1 MILKITT
8 YNKSSSIRRLYQYM
22 EGILNKLNKEQ
33 NEAVVHTEGPA
44 IILAGAGSG
53 KTRVL
58 VHKVLYLI
66 VEKKINPQNILMVT
80 FSNKAAGEMKE
91 RIKALLHSFPL
102 DTSGEPTVATFH
114 SLCARIL
121 RRSGVKIGIPHNFV
135 IYDTTDQLDTIKDC
149 YEKLELSIKDVRP
162 RAALSAISSAK
173 NQMITEEQYA
183 KFARGYIQER
193 VAKIYPLYQN
203 LLAERNALDFDDLL
217 NKTIDLLK
225 KSPETLEFYQDL
237 FRYVLVDEYQDTNVS
252 QYRLTKYLAGKH
264 NNICIVGDF
273 SQSIYS
279 FRGADYKNL
288 EKFRTDFPDSKVF
301 KLSQNYRST
310 QTILDAA
317 HAIISNNNSH
327 PVLKL
332 WTDNKEG
339 DEISIYQAEN
349 EHKEAEYI
357 VRMINNK
364 KQYDPDLKLSNVA
377 VLYRMN
383 AQSRTIE
390 EIFLHF
396 GIPYKLVGG
405 VRFYDRKEVKDVLS
419 YISYLSNQ
427 QDAAALKRI
436 QKLGKRRF
444 GEFEFYRQEFNEA
457 NYGEK
462 KDTIS
467 IIDEVLK
474 RSGYLERYDTDDSE
488 DRARLENIKE
498 LRSVAIEFPDLI
510 QFLENVALVEQEYM
524 PDGQKLME
532 NDDAVTL
539 MTMHAAKGLEFKM
552 VFIVGLEEGVFPHA
566 QSLFDFG
573 DLEEE
578 RRLCYVGVTRAKEHL
593 YLTYAKQRVI
603 FGQRNTATPSR
614 FIFEL
619 PEKVLEYN
627 NVDTSIINNEYW

>member
-1 MILKITT
+1 
-8 YNKSSSIRRLYQYM
+8 M

-33 NEAVVHTEGPA
+33 LEAVVHTEGPA

-66 VEKKINPQNILMVT
+66 IEKKISPQNILMVT

-91 RIKALLHSFPL
+91 RIKALLDSFPL
-102 DTSGEPTVATFH
+102 DTTGEPTVATFH

-121 RRSGVKIGIPHNFV
+121 RKSGVKIGIPHNFV

-173 NQMITEEQYA
+173 NQMITDEQYV

-193 VAKIYPLYQN
+193 VAKIYPLYQQ

-217 NKTIDLLK
+217 NKTIDLLR
-225 KSPETLEFYQDL
+225 KSPETLEFYQNL
-237 FRYVLVDEYQDTNVS
+237 FKYVLVDEYQDTNVS
-252 QYRLTKYLAGKH
+252 QYKLTKYLAGKH

-288 EKFRTDFPDSKVF
+288 EKFRTDFIDAKVY

-310 QTILDAA
+310 QIILDAA

-332 WTDNKEG
+332 WTDNKQGE
-339 DEISIYQAEN
+339 EISIFEAEN

-357 VRMINNK
+357 VRMINNTK
-364 KQYDPDLKLSNVA
+364 NLNPDAKLADIA

-444 GEFEFYRQEFNEA
+444 EEFEFYRQEFNEA
-457 NYGEK
+457 NYVEK
-462 KDTIS
+462 KETIS
-467 IIDEVLK
+467 VIDDVLK
-474 RSGYLERYDTDDSE
+474 RSGYLDRYDTEDPE

-524 PDGQKLME
+524 PDGQRVLE

-552 VFIVGLEEGVFPHA
+552 VFIVGLEEGLFPHSQA
-566 QSLFDFG
+566 LFDFN
-573 DLEEE
+573 DIEEE

-619 PEKVLEYN
+619 PEAVLEYN

>member
-1 MILKITT
+1 M
-8 YNKSSSIRRLYQYM
+8 QD
-22 EGILNKLNKEQ
+22 ILNKLNKEQ
-33 NEAVVHTEGPA
+33 QEAVRHAEGPA

-66 VEKKINPQNILMVT
+66 TEKGVPAQNILMVT

-91 RIKALLHSFPL
+91 RISSLLTTMVGPSVP
-102 DTSGEPTVATFH
+102 SPTVATFH

-121 RRSGVKIGIPHNFV
+121 RKSGVAIGIPHNFV
-135 IYDTTDQLDTIKDC
+135 IYDSNDQLETIKDC
-149 YEKLELSIKDVRP
+149 FEKLELSIKDIRP
-162 RAALSAISSAK
+162 RAALQAISSAK
-173 NQMITEEQYA
+173 NQMLDEEQYA

-217 NKTIDLLK
+217 NKTISLFK
-225 KSPETLEFYQDL
+225 ESEKTLEYYQEQ
-237 FRYVLVDEYQDTNVS
+237 FQYVMVDEYQDTNVS
-252 QYRLTKYLAGKH
+252 QYRLTKYLAGKY

-288 EKFRTDFPDSKVF
+288 EKFKNDFPQAKVF
-301 KLSQNYRST
+301 QLSQNYRST
-310 QTILDAA
+310 QTILNAA
-317 HAIISNNNSH
+317 HSIISNNNSH

-339 DEISIYQAEN
+339 DEISIFEADN

-357 VRMINNK
+357 IKMINNK
-364 KQYDPDLKLSNVA
+364 KDSNPNFSLSDIA

-390 EIFLHF
+390 EVLLHY

-427 QDAAALKRI
+427 QDEVALQRI

-444 GEFEFYRQEFNEA
+444 ADFEFYRQEFNEA
-457 NYGEK
+457 NYIETK
-462 KDTIS
+462 ETLE
-467 IIDEVLK
+467 IIDDVLK
-474 RSGYLERYDTDDSE
+474 KSGYLDRYDKEDPE

-498 LRSVAIEFPDLI
+498 LRSVALEFPDII

-524 PDGQKLME
+524 PNGQKLLE
-532 NDDAVTL
+532 TDEAVTL

-552 VFIVGLEEGVFPHA
+552 VFIVGLEEGLFPHSHA
-566 QSLFDFG
+566 LFDFG

-619 PEKVLEYN
+619 PGEVLEYN

>member
-1 MILKITT
+1 MDNILK
-8 YNKSSSIRRLYQYM
+8 
-22 EGILNKLNKEQ
+22 KLNREQ
-33 NEAVVHTEGPA
+33 QEAVVNTNGPS

-66 VEKKINPQNILMVT
+66 IEKSVPAQNILMVT

-91 RIKALLHSFPL
+91 RIKNLLNSFPS
-102 DTSGEPTVATFH
+102 TKSEEPTVATFH

-121 RRSGVKIGIPHNFV
+121 RRSGVAIGIPHNFT
-135 IYDTTDQLDTIKDC
+135 IYDTADQLDTIKDC
-149 YEKLELSIKDVRP
+149 FEKLELSIKDMRP
-162 RAALSAISSAK
+162 KAALEAISSAK
-173 NQMITEEQYA
+173 NQMITPEQYQ
-183 KFARGYIQER
+183 KFARGFIQER
-193 VAKIYPLYQN
+193 VAKVYPLYQT

-217 NKTIDLLK
+217 NKTIELFK
-225 KSPETLEFYQDL
+225 TSPKTLEEYQER
-237 FRYVLVDEYQDTNVS
+237 FEYVLVDEYQDTNVS
-252 QYRLTKYLAGKH
+252 QYRLTKYLCGKH

-288 EKFRTDFPDSKVF
+288 EKFRQDFPESKVF

-317 HAIISNNNSH
+317 YAIISNNNSH

-339 DEISIYQAEN
+339 DEISIYEAEN

-357 VRMINNK
+357 VKTINYK
-364 KQYDPDLKLSNVA
+364 KSVDPNFNLNDIA

-390 EIFLHF
+390 EVLLHF

-419 YISYLSNQ
+419 YLSYLSNQ
-427 QDAAALKRI
+427 QDASALKRI
-436 QKLGKRRF
+436 QKLGKRKF
-444 GEFEFYRQEFNEA
+444 EEFEFYRQEFNEA
-457 NYGEK
+457 NYIET
-462 KDTIS
+462 KDTLA

-474 RSGYLERYDTDDSE
+474 HSSYLERYDPEDSE
-488 DRARLENIKE
+488 DRGRLENIKE
-498 LRSVAIEFPDLI
+498 LRSVAIEFPNLI
-510 QFLENVALVEQEYM
+510 SFLENVALVEQEYM
-524 PDGQKLME
+524 PDGQKVLE
-532 NDDAVTL
+532 NDNAVTL

-566 QSLFDFG
+566 QSLFDYG

-619 PEKVLEYN
+619 PSEVLEYN

>member
-1 MILKITT
+1 M
-8 YNKSSSIRRLYQYM
+8 QD
-22 EGILNKLNKEQ
+22 ILNKLNKEQ
-33 NEAVVHTEGPA
+33 KEAVIHTEGPA

-66 VEKKINPQNILMVT
+66 VEKGIDPGNILMVT

-102 DTSGEPTVATFH
+102 DVSGEPTVATFH
-114 SLCARIL
+114 SLCARML

-149 YEKLELSIKDVRP
+149 YEKLELSIKDIRP
-162 RAALSAISSAK
+162 RAALEAISSAK

-225 KSPETLEFYQDL
+225 KSPETLEFYQNL
-237 FRYVLVDEYQDTNVS
+237 FQYVLVDEYQDTNVS

-288 EKFRTDFPDSKVF
+288 EKFRTDFPDAKVY

-339 DEISIYQAEN
+339 DEISIFQAEN

-357 VRMINNK
+357 VRMINSK
-364 KQYDPDLKLSNVA
+364 KQYDPTFRLSDVA

-396 GIPYKLVGG
+396 GIPYKLIGG

-444 GEFEFYRQEFNEA
+444 EEFEFYRQEFNEA
-457 NYGEK
+457 NYAET
-462 KDTIS
+462 KDTIA

-474 RSGYLERYDTDDSE
+474 RSGYLERYDAEDSE

-498 LRSVAIEFPDLI
+498 LRSVAIEFPDLV

-524 PDGQKLME
+524 PDGQMVLE
-532 NDDAVTL
+532 NEDAVTL

-552 VFIVGLEEGVFPHA
+552 VFIVGLEEGVFPHS

-619 PEKVLEYN
+619 PEEVLEYN

>member
-1 MILKITT
+1 MHDLL
-8 YNKSSSIRRLYQYM
+8 NRL
-22 EGILNKLNKEQ
+22 NREQ
-33 NEAVVHTEGPA
+33 QEAVVNTEGPM

-66 VEKKINPQNILMVT
+66 SEKNIAPQNILMVT
-80 FSNKAAGEMKE
+80 FSNKAAGSMKE
-91 RIKALLHSFPL
+91 RITNLLHAADITPVGTL
-102 DTSGEPTVATFH
+102 PTVATFH

-121 RRSGVKIGIPHNFV
+121 RRSGTAIGIPHNFV
-135 IYDTTDQLDTIKDC
+135 IYDTSDQLETIKDC
-149 YEKLELSIKDVRP
+149 YEKLELSIKDMRP
-162 RAALSAISSAK
+162 KAALEAISSAK
-173 NQMITEEQYA
+173 NQMIDEFQYA
-183 KFARGYIQER
+183 KLARGYIQER
-193 VAKIYPLYQN
+193 VAKIYPLYQAF
-203 LLAERNALDFDDLL
+203 LAERNALDFDDLL
-217 NKTIDLLK
+217 NKTNALFK
-225 KSPETLEFYQDL
+225 ESEKALEFYRDQ
-237 FRYVLVDEYQDTNVS
+237 FQYILVDEYQDTNLS
-252 QYRLTKYLAGKH
+252 QYKLTKLLSGRH

-288 EKFRTDFPDSKVF
+288 EKFKTDFPQAKVF

-317 HAIISNNNSH
+317 YSIISNNNSH

-332 WTDNKEG
+332 WTDNKAGE
-339 DEISIYQAEN
+339 EISIYEAEN

-357 VRMINNK
+357 VKAINNK
-364 KQYDPDLKLSNVA
+364 QRIDSDFSLNDVA

-383 AQSRTIE
+383 AQSRTLE
-390 EIFLHF
+390 EVFLHY

-427 QDAAALKRI
+427 ADEVALKRI
-436 QKLGKRRF
+436 QKLGKKRF
-444 GEFEFYRQEFNEA
+444 EEFEFYRREFNEA
-457 NYGEK
+457 NYIETK
-462 KDTIS
+462 TTIE

-474 RSGYLERYDTDDSE
+474 RSGYLDRYDAEDSE

-498 LRSVAIEFPDLI
+498 LRSVALEFPNLI

-524 PDGQKLME
+524 PDGQKIQE
-532 NDDAVTL
+532 TTDAVTF

-566 QSLFDFG
+566 QSLFDYG
-573 DLEEE
+573 DIEEE

-593 YLTYAKQRVI
+593 YLLFAKQRVI
-603 FGQRNTATPSR
+603 FGQRNTSTPSR
-614 FIFEL
+614 FIYEL
-619 PEKVLEYN
+619 PDEVLAYN
-627 NVDTSIINNEYW
+627 NIDTTTTNSEYW

>member
-1 MILKITT
+1 MQD
-8 YNKSSSIRRLYQYM
+8 S
-22 EGILNKLNKEQ
+22 LNKLNNEQ
-33 NEAVVHTEGPA
+33 KEAVKHTDGPS

-58 VHKVLYLI
+58 IHKVLYLI
-66 VEKKINPQNILMVT
+66 SEKGVQPQNILMVT

-91 RIKALLHSFPL
+91 RIKNFLHVGSVEIN
-102 DTSGEPTVATFH
+102 SSPTVATFH

-121 RRSGVKIGIPHNFV
+121 RKSGVAIGIPHNFV
-135 IYDTTDQLDTIKDC
+135 IYDTNDQLETIKDC
-149 YEKLELSIKDVRP
+149 YEKLELSIKDIRP
-162 RAALSAISSAK
+162 RAALEAISSAK
-173 NQMITEEQYA
+173 NQMVSEEQYS

-217 NKTIDLLK
+217 NKTIDLFK
-225 KSPETLEFYQDL
+225 NSPTALEYYQNQ
-237 FRYVLVDEYQDTNVS
+237 FQYVMVDEYQDTNVS
-252 QYRLTKYLAGKH
+252 QYRLTKYLSGKH

-288 EKFRTDFPDSKVF
+288 EKFKTDFPEAKVF

-317 HAIISNNNSH
+317 YAIISNNNSH

-332 WTDNKEG
+332 WTDNKQG
-339 DEISIYQAEN
+339 DEISIYQADN
-349 EHKEAEYI
+349 EHKESEYI

-364 KQYDPDLKLSNVA
+364 KNADPGFSLKDVA

-390 EIFLHF
+390 EVFLHF

-427 QDAAALKRI
+427 QDEVALQRI

-444 GEFEFYRQEFNEA
+444 EEFEFYRQEFNEA
-457 NYGEK
+457 NYIETK
-462 KDTIS
+462 ETIEV
-467 IIDEVLK
+467 IDEVLK
-474 RSGYLERYDTDDSE
+474 RSKYLERYDPEDHE

-498 LRSVAIEFPDLI
+498 LRSVALEFPTLI

-524 PDGQKLME
+524 PDGQKVLE

-566 QSLFDFG
+566 QSLFDFS

-619 PEKVLEYN
+619 PSEILEYN
-627 NVDTSIINNEYW
+627 NVDTTTINNEYW

>member
-1 MILKITT
+1 M
-8 YNKSSSIRRLYQYM
+8 
-22 EGILNKLNKEQ
+22 
-33 NEAVVHTEGPA
+33 
-44 IILAGAGSG
+44 
-53 KTRVL
+53 
-58 VHKVLYLI
+58 
-66 VEKKINPQNILMVT
+66 
-80 FSNKAAGEMKE
+80 
-91 RIKALLHSFPL
+91 
-102 DTSGEPTVATFH
+102 
-114 SLCARIL
+114 
-121 RRSGVKIGIPHNFV
+121 
-135 IYDTTDQLDTIKDC
+135 
-149 YEKLELSIKDVRP
+149 
-162 RAALSAISSAK
+162 
-173 NQMITEEQYA
+173 
-183 KFARGYIQER
+183 QER

-217 NKTIDLLK
+217 NKTIELLK

-237 FRYVLVDEYQDTNVS
+237 FKYVLVDEYQDTNVS
-252 QYRLTKYLAGKH
+252 QYRLTKFLAGKH

-288 EKFRTDFPDSKVF
+288 EKFRTDFPDAKVF
-301 KLSQNYRST
+301 RLSQNYRST
-310 QTILDAA
+310 QIILDAA
-317 HAIISNNNSH
+317 HAIISNNNTH

-339 DEISIYQAEN
+339 DEISIFQAEN

-357 VRMINNK
+357 VKMINNK
-364 KQYDPDLKLSNVA
+364 KKYDPDFSLSDVA

-383 AQSRTIE
+383 AQSRTVE

-419 YISYLSNQ
+419 YLSYLSNQ

-436 QKLGKRRF
+436 QKLGKRKF
-444 GEFEFYRQEFNEA
+444 EEFEFYRQEFNEA
-457 NYGEK
+457 NYIEK
-462 KDTIS
+462 KDTIE
-467 IIDEVLK
+467 ILDEVLK
-474 RSGYLERYDTDDSE
+474 KSGYLERYDTEDSE

-524 PDGQKLME
+524 PDGQMVAE
-532 NDDAVTL
+532 NSDAVTL

-552 VFIVGLEEGVFPHA
+552 VFIIGLEEGLFPHSRA
-566 QSLFDFG
+566 LFDFG

-619 PEKVLEYN
+619 PEEVLEYN

>member
-1 MILKITT
+1 M
-8 YNKSSSIRRLYQYM
+8 QD
-22 EGILNKLNKEQ
+22 ILNKLNKEQ
-33 NEAVVHTEGPA
+33 QEAVKHAKGPA

-66 VEKKINPQNILMVT
+66 TEKGVPAQNILMVT

-91 RIKALLHSFPL
+91 RISSLLTTMVGPSVP
-102 DTSGEPTVATFH
+102 SPTVATFH

-121 RRSGVKIGIPHNFV
+121 RKSGVAIGIPHNFV
-135 IYDTTDQLDTIKDC
+135 IYDSNDQLETIKDC
-149 YEKLELSIKDVRP
+149 FEKLELSIKDIRP
-162 RAALSAISSAK
+162 RAALQAISSAK
-173 NQMITEEQYA
+173 NQMLDEEQYA

-193 VAKIYPLYQN
+193 VTKIYPLYQN

-217 NKTIDLLK
+217 NKTISLFK
-225 KSPETLEFYQDL
+225 ESEKTLEYYQEQ
-237 FRYVLVDEYQDTNVS
+237 FQYVMVDEYQDTNVS
-252 QYRLTKYLAGKH
+252 QYRLTKYLAGKY

-288 EKFRTDFPDSKVF
+288 EKFKNDFPQAKVF
-301 KLSQNYRST
+301 QLSQNYRST
-310 QTILDAA
+310 QTILNAA
-317 HAIISNNNSH
+317 HSIISNNNSH

-339 DEISIYQAEN
+339 DEISIFEADN

-357 VRMINNK
+357 IKMINNK
-364 KQYDPDLKLSNVA
+364 KNADPNFNLSDVA

-390 EIFLHF
+390 EVLLHY

-427 QDAAALKRI
+427 QDEVALQRI

-444 GEFEFYRQEFNEA
+444 ADFEFYRQEFNEA
-457 NYGEK
+457 NYIETK
-462 KDTIS
+462 ETLE
-467 IIDEVLK
+467 IIDDVLK
-474 RSGYLERYDTDDSE
+474 KSGYLDRYDKEDPE

-498 LRSVAIEFPDLI
+498 LRSVALEFPDII

-524 PDGQKLME
+524 PNGQKLLE
-532 NDDAVTL
+532 TDEAVTL

-552 VFIVGLEEGVFPHA
+552 VFIVGLEEGLFPHSHA
-566 QSLFDFG
+566 LFDFG

-603 FGQRNTATPSR
+603 FGQRNAATPSR

-619 PEKVLEYN
+619 PGEVLEYN
-627 NVDTSIINNEYW
+627 NIDTSIINNEYW

>member
-1 MILKITT
+1 MD
-8 YNKSSSIRRLYQYM
+8 
-22 EGILNKLNKEQ
+22 GILNKLNKEQ
-33 NEAVVHTEGPA
+33 KEAVIHTQGPA

-66 VEKKINPQNILMVT
+66 VEKNINPGNILMVT

-102 DTSGEPTVATFH
+102 NTSDEPTVATFH

-135 IYDTTDQLDTIKDC
+135 IYDTNDQLDTIKDC
-149 YEKLELSIKDVRP
+149 YEKLELSIKDIRP
-162 RAALSAISSAK
+162 RAALEAISSAK
-173 NQMITEEQYA
+173 NQMITEEQYV
-183 KFARGYIQER
+183 KFARGYVQER

-217 NKTIDLLK
+217 NKTIELLK

-237 FRYVLVDEYQDTNVS
+237 FKYVLVDEYQDTNVS
-252 QYRLTKYLAGKH
+252 QYRLTKFLAGKH

-288 EKFRTDFPDSKVF
+288 EKFRTDFPDAKVF
-301 KLSQNYRST
+301 RLSQNYRST
-310 QTILDAA
+310 QIILDAA
-317 HAIISNNNSH
+317 HAIISNNNTH

-339 DEISIYQAEN
+339 DEISIFQAEN

-357 VRMINNK
+357 VKMINNK
-364 KQYDPDLKLSNVA
+364 KKYDPDFSLSDVA

-383 AQSRTIE
+383 AQSRTVE

-419 YISYLSNQ
+419 YLSYLSNQ

-436 QKLGKRRF
+436 QKLGKRKF
-444 GEFEFYRQEFNEA
+444 EEFEFYRQEFNEA
-457 NYGEK
+457 NYIEK
-462 KDTIS
+462 KDTIE
-467 IIDEVLK
+467 ILDEVLK
-474 RSGYLERYDTDDSE
+474 KSGYLERYDTEDSE

-524 PDGQKLME
+524 PDGQMVAE
-532 NDDAVTL
+532 NSDAVTL

-552 VFIVGLEEGVFPHA
+552 VFIIGLEEGLFPHSRA
-566 QSLFDFG
+566 LFDFG

-619 PEKVLEYN
+619 PEEVLEYN

>member
-1 MILKITT
+1 
-8 YNKSSSIRRLYQYM
+8 M
-22 EGILNKLNKEQ
+22 EDILNKLNSEQ
-33 NEAVVHTEGPA
+33 KEAVINTEGPA

-66 VEKKINPQNILMVT
+66 VEKNVAAQNILMVT

-91 RIKALLHSFPL
+91 RIRNILHLFPKKI
-102 DTSGEPTVATFH
+102 SEEPTVATFH
-114 SLCARIL
+114 SLCAKIL
-121 RRSGVKIGIPHNFV
+121 RRSGVTIGIPHNFV
-135 IYDTTDQLDTIKDC
+135 IYDTSDQLDTIKDC
-149 YEKLELSIKDVRP
+149 LEKLELSVKDIRP
-162 RAALSAISSAK
+162 KAALEAISAAK
-173 NQMITEEQYA
+173 NQMIEPIQYQ
-183 KFARGYIQER
+183 KYARGYIQER
-193 VAKIYPLYQN
+193 VAKIYPLYQQ
-203 LLAERNALDFDDLL
+203 LLAERNAVDFDDLL
-217 NKTIDLLK
+217 NKTIELFK
-225 KSPETLEFYQDL
+225 QSTSTLEFYQEK
-237 FRYVLVDEYQDTNVS
+237 FKYILVDEYQDTNMS
-252 QYRLTKYLAGKH
+252 QYRLTKYLCGKY

-273 SQSIYS
+273 AQSIYS

-288 EKFRTDFPDSKVF
+288 EKFRTDFPEAKVF

-317 HAIISNNNSH
+317 FTIISNNSSH

-332 WTDNKEG
+332 WTDNKAGE
-339 DEISIYQAEN
+339 EISIYEADN

-357 VRMINNK
+357 VKAINNRK
-364 KQYDPDLKLSNVA
+364 SFDSDFLLSDVA
-377 VLYRMN
+377 ILYRMN

-390 EIFLHF
+390 EVFLHY

-419 YISYLSNQ
+419 FLSYLSNPM
-427 QDAAALKRI
+427 DAAALKRL
-436 QKLGKRRF
+436 QKLGKKRF
-444 GEFEFYRQEFNEA
+444 EDFEFYRQEFNEG
-457 NYGEK
+457 NYIEK
-462 KDTIS
+462 KETLE

-474 RSGYLERYDTDDSE
+474 RSSYLDRYDPEDIE

-498 LRSVAIEFPDLI
+498 LRSVALEFPNLI
-510 QFLENVALVEQEYM
+510 PFLENVALVEQEYM
-524 PDGQKLME
+524 PDGQKIAE
-532 NDDAVTL
+532 TEDAVTL

-552 VFIVGLEEGVFPHA
+552 VFIVGMEEGVFPHA
-566 QSLFDFG
+566 QALFDYG
-573 DLEEE
+573 DIEEE

-619 PEKVLEYN
+619 PQEVLEHN

>member
-1 MILKITT
+1 MKDLL
-8 YNKSSSIRRLYQYM
+8 IR
-22 EGILNKLNKEQ
+22 LNREQ
-33 NEAVVHTEGPA
+33 QEAVINSDGPM

-66 VEKKINPQNILMVT
+66 KEKSISPTNILMVT

-91 RIKALLHSFPL
+91 RITNLMQMTNIAPRGSL
-102 DTSGEPTVATFH
+102 PTVSTFH

-121 RRSGVKIGIPHNFV
+121 RKSGTAVGIPHNFV
-135 IYDTTDQLDTIKDC
+135 IYDTNDQLETIKDC
-149 YEKLELSIKDVRP
+149 YEKLELSIKDLRP
-162 RAALSAISSAK
+162 KAALEAISAAK
-173 NQMITEEQYA
+173 NQMIDEITYA
-183 KFARGYIQER
+183 KLARGYIQER
-193 VAKIYPLYQN
+193 VAKIYPLYQA

-217 NKTIDLLK
+217 NKTIGLFK
-225 KSPETLEFYQDL
+225 ESEQTLTYYQEQ
-237 FRYVLVDEYQDTNVS
+237 FKYILVDEYQDTNVS
-252 QYRLTKYLAGKH
+252 QYRLTKLLCAKY

-288 EKFRTDFPDSKVF
+288 EKFKNDFPQAKVF

-317 HAIISNNNSH
+317 YSIISNNNSH

-332 WTDNKEG
+332 WTDNKVGE
-339 DEISIYQAEN
+339 EISIYEAEN

-357 VRMINNK
+357 VKAINNK
-364 KQYDPDLKLSNVA
+364 KSQDPEFSLSDVA

-383 AQSRTIE
+383 AQSRTLE
-390 EIFLHF
+390 EVFLHF
-396 GIPYKLVGG
+396 GITYKLVGG

-419 YISYLSNQ
+419 YLSYLSNQ
-427 QDAAALKRI
+427 VDEVALSRI

-444 GEFEFYRQEFNEA
+444 EDFEFYRQEFNEA
-457 NYGEK
+457 NYIDTK
-462 KDTIS
+462 KTIE

-474 RSGYLERYDTDDSE
+474 KSGYLERYDPEDPE
-488 DRARLENIKE
+488 DRGRLENIKE
-498 LRSVAIEFPDLI
+498 LRSVALEFPNLI

-524 PDGQKLME
+524 PDGQKVQE
-532 NDDAVTL
+532 SSDAVTL

-552 VFIVGLEEGVFPHA
+552 VFIVGLEEGVFPHS
-566 QSLFDFG
+566 QSLFDYG
-573 DLEEE
+573 DIEEE

-593 YLTYAKQRVI
+593 YLLHAKQRVI
-603 FGQRNTATPSR
+603 FGQRNTSTPSR

-619 PEKVLEYN
+619 PQEVLEYN
-627 NVDTSIINNEYW
+627 NIDTTATNSEYW

>member
-1 MILKITT
+1 
-8 YNKSSSIRRLYQYM
+8 M
-22 EGILNKLNKEQ
+22 EDILNKLNSEQ
-33 NEAVVHTEGPA
+33 NEAVIHTEGPTVV
-44 IILAGAGSG
+44 LAGAGSG

-58 VHKVLYLI
+58 VHKVLYLM
-66 VEKKINPQNILMVT
+66 VEKGIPAQNILMVT

-91 RIKALLHSFPL
+91 RIRKVLQLFPEKM
-102 DTSGEPTVATFH
+102 SEEPTVATFH
-114 SLCARIL
+114 SLCAKIL
-121 RRSGVKIGIPHNFV
+121 RRNGVAIGIPHNFV
-135 IYDTTDQLDTIKDC
+135 IYDTADQLDTIKDC
-149 YEKLELSIKDVRP
+149 LEKLELTPKDIRP
-162 RAALSAISSAK
+162 KAALEAISAAK
-173 NQMITEEQYA
+173 NQMIEPVQYA
-183 KFARGYIQER
+183 KYARGYIQER
-193 VAKIYPLYQN
+193 VAKIYPLYQDF
-203 LLAERNALDFDDLL
+203 LAERNAVDFDDLL
-217 NKTIDLLK
+217 NKTL
-225 KSPETLEFYQDL
+225 DL
-237 FRYVLVDEYQDTNVS
+237 FKNSPSILEHYQERFKYILVDEYQDTNLS
-252 QYRLTKYLAGKH
+252 QYRLTKLLSGKY

-288 EKFRTDFPDSKVF
+288 EKFRTDFPGCKVY

-310 QTILDAA
+310 QVILDAA
-317 HAIISNNNSH
+317 FAIISNNSSH

-332 WTDNKEG
+332 WTDNKAG
-339 DEISIYQAEN
+339 DEISIYEADN

-357 VRMINNK
+357 VKTINNK
-364 KQYDPDLKLSNVA
+364 KRFDPDFSLSDVA
-377 VLYRMN
+377 ILYRMN

-390 EIFLHF
+390 EVFLHF

-419 YISYLSNQ
+419 FLSYLSNPM
-427 QDAAALKRI
+427 DASALKRL

-444 GEFEFYRQEFNEA
+444 EDFEFYRQEFNEG
-457 NYGEK
+457 NYIETK
-462 KDTIS
+462 ATIE

-474 RSGYLERYDTDDSE
+474 RSSYLERYDPEDAE

-498 LRSVAIEFPDLI
+498 LRSVAIEFPNLI
-510 QFLENVALVEQEYM
+510 SFLENVALVEQEYM
-524 PDGQKLME
+524 PDGQRLLE

-566 QSLFDFG
+566 QSLFDYG
-573 DLEEE
+573 DIEEE
-578 RRLCYVGVTRAKEHL
+578 RRLCYVGVTRAKKYL

-619 PEKVLEYN
+619 PSEVLEYN
-627 NVDTSIINNEYW
+627 NIDTSIINNEYW

>member
-1 MILKITT
+1 M
-8 YNKSSSIRRLYQYM
+8 QD
-22 EGILNKLNKEQ
+22 ILNKLNKEQ
-33 NEAVVHTEGPA
+33 KEAVIHTEGPA

-66 VEKKINPQNILMVT
+66 VEKGIDPGNILMVT

-102 DTSGEPTVATFH
+102 DVSGEPTVATFH
-114 SLCARIL
+114 SLCARML

-149 YEKLELSIKDVRP
+149 YEKLELSIKDIRP
-162 RAALSAISSAK
+162 RAALEAISSAK

-225 KSPETLEFYQDL
+225 KSPETLEFYQNL
-237 FRYVLVDEYQDTNVS
+237 FQYVLVDEYQDTNVS

-288 EKFRTDFPDSKVF
+288 EKFRTDFPDAKVY

-339 DEISIYQAEN
+339 DEISIFQAEN

-357 VRMINNK
+357 VRMINSK
-364 KQYDPDLKLSNVA
+364 KQYDPTFRLSDVA

-396 GIPYKLVGG
+396 GIPYKLIGG

-427 QDAAALKRI
+427 QDAVALKRI

-444 GEFEFYRQEFNEA
+444 EEFEFYRQEFNEA
-457 NYGEK
+457 NYAET
-462 KDTIS
+462 KDTIA

-474 RSGYLERYDTDDSE
+474 RSGYLERYDAEDSE

-498 LRSVAIEFPDLI
+498 LRSVAIEFPDLV

-524 PDGQKLME
+524 PDGQMVLE
-532 NDDAVTL
+532 NEDAVTL

-552 VFIVGLEEGVFPHA
+552 VFIVGLEEGVFPHS

-619 PEKVLEYN
+619 PEEVLEYN

>member
-1 MILKITT
+1 M
-8 YNKSSSIRRLYQYM
+8 QD
-22 EGILNKLNKEQ
+22 ILNKLNKEQ
-33 NEAVVHTEGPA
+33 REAVIHTEGPA

-66 VEKKINPQNILMVT
+66 VEKGIDPGNILMVT

-102 DTSGEPTVATFH
+102 DVSGEPTVATFH
-114 SLCARIL
+114 SLCARML

-149 YEKLELSIKDVRP
+149 YEKLELSIKDIRP
-162 RAALSAISSAK
+162 RAALEAISSAK

-225 KSPETLEFYQDL
+225 KSPETLEFYQNL
-237 FRYVLVDEYQDTNVS
+237 FQYVLVDEYQDTNVS

-288 EKFRTDFPDSKVF
+288 EKFRTDFPDAKVY
-301 KLSQNYRST
+301 KLSQNFRST

-339 DEISIYQAEN
+339 DEISIFQAEN

-357 VRMINNK
+357 VRMINSK
-364 KQYDPDLKLSNVA
+364 KQYDPTFRLSDVA

-396 GIPYKLVGG
+396 GIPYKLIGG

-444 GEFEFYRQEFNEA
+444 EEFEFYRQEFNEA
-457 NYGEK
+457 NYAET
-462 KDTIS
+462 KDTIA

-474 RSGYLERYDTDDSE
+474 RSGYLERYDAEDSE

-498 LRSVAIEFPDLI
+498 LRSVAIEFPDLV

-524 PDGQKLME
+524 PDGQMVLE
-532 NDDAVTL
+532 NEDAVTL

-552 VFIVGLEEGVFPHA
+552 VFIVGLEEGLFPHSRA
-566 QSLFDFG
+566 LFDFG

-593 YLTYAKQRVI
+593 YLTYTKQRVI

-619 PEKVLEYN
+619 PEEVLEYN

>member
-1 MILKITT
+1 M
-8 YNKSSSIRRLYQYM
+8 QD
-22 EGILNKLNKEQ
+22 ILNKLNKEQ
-33 NEAVVHTEGPA
+33 KEAVVHTEGPA

-66 VEKKINPQNILMVT
+66 VEKGVNPGNILMVT

-149 YEKLELSIKDVRP
+149 YEKLELSIKDIRP
-162 RAALSAISSAK
+162 RAALEAISSAK

-225 KSPETLEFYQDL
+225 KSPETLEYYQDL
-237 FRYVLVDEYQDTNVS
+237 FQYVLVDEYQDTNVS

-288 EKFRTDFPDSKVF
+288 EKFRTDFPEAKVY

-310 QTILDAA
+310 QIILDAA

-339 DEISIYQAEN
+339 DEISIFQAEN

-364 KQYDPDLKLSNVA
+364 KQYDPDFKLADVA

-436 QKLGKRRF
+436 QKLGKKRF
-444 GEFEFYRQEFNEA
+444 EDFEFYRQEFNEA
-457 NYGEK
+457 NYIDK
-462 KDTIS
+462 KETIE

-474 RSGYLERYDTDDSE
+474 KSGYLERYDAEDSE

-524 PDGQKLME
+524 PDGQMAIE

-552 VFIVGLEEGVFPHA
+552 VFIVGLEEGLFPHSRA
-566 QSLFDFG
+566 LFDFG

-593 YLTYAKQRVI
+593 YLTYTKQRVI

-619 PEKVLEYN
+619 PEEVLEYN

>member
-1 MILKITT
+1 
-8 YNKSSSIRRLYQYM
+8 M

-33 NEAVVHTEGPA
+33 KEAVIHTEGPA

-66 VEKKINPQNILMVT
+66 VEKRVAPQNILMVT

-91 RIKALLHSFPL
+91 RIKSLLHSFPL
-102 DTSGEPTVATFH
+102 DTPGEPTVATFH

-149 YEKLELSIKDVRP
+149 YEKLELSIKDIRP
-162 RAALSAISSAK
+162 RAALEAISSAK
-173 NQMITEEQYA
+173 NQMITEEQYV
-183 KFARGYIQER
+183 KFARGYIQEK

-225 KSPETLEFYQDL
+225 KSPETLEFYQDQ

-288 EKFRTDFPDSKVF
+288 EKFRTDFPDAKVY

-317 HAIISNNNSH
+317 HSIISNNNSH

-339 DEISIYQAEN
+339 DEISIFQAEN

-357 VRMINNK
+357 VRMINSK
-364 KQYDPDLKLSNVA
+364 KQYNPDFKLSDVA
-377 VLYRMN
+377 ILYRMN

-390 EIFLHF
+390 EIFLHY

-444 GEFEFYRQEFNEA
+444 EEFEFYRQEFNEA
-457 NYGEK
+457 NYAEK
-462 KDTIS
+462 KETIN

-474 RSGYLERYDTDDSE
+474 RSGYLERYDTEDSE

-524 PDGQKLME
+524 PDGQIEIE

-552 VFIVGLEEGVFPHA
+552 VFIVGLEEGLFPHSRA
-566 QSLFDFG
+566 LFDFG

-619 PEKVLEYN
+619 PDEVLEYN

>member
-1 MILKITT
+1 M
-8 YNKSSSIRRLYQYM
+8 N
-22 EGILNKLNKEQ
+22 EILNKLNRAQ
-33 NEAVVHTEGPA
+33 QDAVVHTKGPA

-53 KTRVL
+53 KTSVL

-66 VEKKINPQNILMVT
+66 VEKKVSPQNILMVT

-91 RIKALLHSFPL
+91 RIKKLLSSFPL
-102 DTSGEPTVATFH
+102 KISEEPTVATFH

-121 RRSGVKIGIPHNFV
+121 RRNGVAIGIPHNFV

-149 YEKLELSIKDVRP
+149 YEKLELSIKDIRP
-162 RAALSAISSAK
+162 KAALEAISSAK
-173 NQMITEEQYA
+173 NQMINEEQYA
-183 KFARGYIQER
+183 KLARGYIQER
-193 VAKIYPLYQN
+193 VAKVYPLYQN

-217 NKTIDLLK
+217 NKTIELFK
-225 KSPETLEFYQDL
+225 NSPETLAFYQER
-237 FRYVLVDEYQDTNVS
+237 FQHVLVDEYQDTNVS
-252 QYRLTKYLAGKH
+252 QYRLTKYLCGKY

-288 EKFRTDFPDSKVF
+288 EKFRQDFPEAKVF

-317 HAIISNNNSH
+317 YAIISNNNSH

-332 WTDNKEG
+332 WTDNKQGE
-339 DEISIYQAEN
+339 EISVYESEN

-357 VRMINNK
+357 VRTINNK
-364 KQYDPDLKLSNVA
+364 KRDDKNFSLSDVA

-390 EIFLHF
+390 EVLLHF

-444 GEFEFYRQEFNEA
+444 EDFEFYRQEFNEA
-457 NYGEK
+457 NYVEK
-462 KDTIS
+462 KDTLR

-474 RSGYLERYDTDDSE
+474 RSSYLERYDTEDPE
-488 DRARLENIKE
+488 DRTRLENIKE
-498 LRSVAIEFPDLI
+498 LRSVAIEFPNLI
-510 QFLENVALVEQEYM
+510 SFLENVALVEQEYM
-524 PDGQKLME
+524 PDGQMVAE
-532 NDDAVTL
+532 NEDAVTL

-552 VFIVGLEEGVFPHA
+552 VFIVGLEEGVFPHSQA
-566 QSLFDFG
+566 LFDYG

-619 PEKVLEYN
+619 PPEVLEYN
-627 NVDTSIINNEYW
+627 NIDTSIINNEYW

>member
-1 MILKITT
+1 M
-8 YNKSSSIRRLYQYM
+8 QD
-22 EGILNKLNKEQ
+22 ILNKLNKEQ
-33 NEAVVHTEGPA
+33 KEAVIHVEGPA

-66 VEKKINPQNILMVT
+66 VEKGINPGNILMVT

-102 DTSGEPTVATFH
+102 DTSAEPTVATFH

-121 RRSGVKIGIPHNFV
+121 RRNGIKIGIPHNFV

-149 YEKLELSIKDVRP
+149 YEKLELSIKDIRP
-162 RAALSAISSAK
+162 RAALEAISSAK
-173 NQMITEEQYA
+173 NQMITEDQYV

-217 NKTIDLLK
+217 NKTIDLLR
-225 KSPETLEFYQDL
+225 KSPETLEFYQNL
-237 FRYVLVDEYQDTNVS
+237 FQYVLVDEYQDTNVS

-288 EKFRTDFPDSKVF
+288 EKFRTDFPDSKVY

-339 DEISIYQAEN
+339 DEISIFQAEN

-364 KQYDPDLKLSNVA
+364 KQYDPTFSLSDVA

-390 EIFLHF
+390 EIFLHY

-419 YISYLSNQ
+419 YLSYLSNQ

-436 QKLGKRRF
+436 QKLGKKRF
-444 GEFEFYRQEFNEA
+444 EDFEFYRQEFNEA
-457 NYGEK
+457 NYAEK
-462 KDTIS
+462 KETIT
-467 IIDEVLK
+467 IIDEALK
-474 RSGYLERYDTDDSE
+474 RSGYLERYDAEDSE

-498 LRSVAIEFPDLI
+498 LRSVAIEFPNLI

-524 PDGQKLME
+524 PDGQMITE
-532 NDDAVTL
+532 NDEAVTL

-552 VFIVGLEEGVFPHA
+552 VFIIGLEEGLFPHSRA
-566 QSLFDFG
+566 LFDFG

-619 PEKVLEYN
+619 PEEVLTYN

>member
-1 MILKITT
+1 
-8 YNKSSSIRRLYQYM
+8 M
-22 EGILNKLNKEQ
+22 EDILNKLNKEQ
-33 NEAVVHTEGPA
+33 QEAVRHTDGPT

-58 VHKVLYLI
+58 VHKVLYLMC
-66 VEKKINPQNILMVT
+66 EKKVNPQNILMVT

-91 RIKALLHSFPL
+91 RIKNLLEFQ
-102 DTSGEPTVATFH
+102 DIQTTDKPTVATFH

-121 RRSGVKIGIPHNFV
+121 RKSGNTIGIPSNFT
-135 IYDTTDQLDTIKDC
+135 IYDTNDQLDTLKDC
-149 YEKLELSIKDVRP
+149 YEKLELSIKDIRP
-162 RAALSAISSAK
+162 RSALDAISSAK

-193 VAKIYPLYQN
+193 VAKLYPLYQN

-217 NKTIDLLK
+217 NKTIELFRTSQKALD
-225 KSPETLEFYQDL
+225 FYQDT
-237 FRYVLVDEYQDTNVS
+237 FQYVLVDEYQDTNLS
-252 QYRLTKYLAGKH
+252 QYRLTKYLSGKY

-273 SQSIYS
+273 AQSIYS

-288 EKFRTDFPDSKVF
+288 EKFKSDFPESKVF

-310 QTILDAA
+310 QIILDAA

-327 PVLKL
+327 PVLQL

-339 DEISIYQAEN
+339 EEISIYEADN

-357 VRMINNK
+357 VQVVAQ
-364 KQYDPDLKLSNVA
+364 KQRIDPNFSLAEVA

-383 AQSRTIE
+383 AQSRTLE
-390 EIFLHF
+390 EVFLHF

-419 YISYLSNQ
+419 YLSYLSNQ
-427 QDAAALKRI
+427 QDSAALKRI
-436 QKLGKRRF
+436 QKLGKKRF
-444 GEFEFYRQEFNEA
+444 GDFESYRQEFNEA
-457 NYGEK
+457 NYIEI
-462 KDTIS
+462 KDTIE
-467 IIDEVLK
+467 IIDAVLK
-474 RSGYLERYDTDDSE
+474 RSAYLERYDTEDSE
-488 DRARLENIKE
+488 DRGRLENIKE
-498 LRSVAIEFPDLI
+498 LRSVALEFPNLV

-524 PDGQKLME
+524 PDGQKIQDSE
-532 NDDAVTL
+532 NAITL

-552 VFIVGLEEGVFPHA
+552 VFIVGLEEGVFPHSQA
-566 QSLFDFG
+566 LFDYG

-603 FGQRNTATPSR
+603 FGQRNTSTPSR
-614 FIFEL
+614 FIYEL
-619 PEKVLEYN
+619 PSEVLEHN
-627 NVDTSIINNEYW
+627 NIDTSIINNEYW

>member
-1 MILKITT
+1 M
-8 YNKSSSIRRLYQYM
+8 QD
-22 EGILNKLNKEQ
+22 ILNKLNKEQ
-33 NEAVVHTEGPA
+33 QEAVRHAEGPA

-66 VEKKINPQNILMVT
+66 TEKGVPAQNILMVT

-91 RIKALLHSFPL
+91 RISSLLTTMVGPSVP
-102 DTSGEPTVATFH
+102 SPTVATFH

-121 RRSGVKIGIPHNFV
+121 RKSGVAIGIPHNFV
-135 IYDTTDQLDTIKDC
+135 IYDSNDQIETIKDC
-149 YEKLELSIKDVRP
+149 FEKLELSIKDIRP
-162 RAALSAISSAK
+162 RAALQAISSAK
-173 NQMITEEQYA
+173 NQMLDEEQYA

-193 VAKIYPLYQN
+193 VTKIYPLYQN

-217 NKTIDLLK
+217 NKTISLFK
-225 KSPETLEFYQDL
+225 ESEKTLEYYQEQ
-237 FRYVLVDEYQDTNVS
+237 FQYVMVDEYQDTNVS
-252 QYRLTKYLAGKH
+252 QYRLTKYLAGKY

-288 EKFRTDFPDSKVF
+288 EKFKNDFPQAKVF
-301 KLSQNYRST
+301 QLSQNYRST
-310 QTILDAA
+310 QTILNAA
-317 HAIISNNNSH
+317 HSIISNNNSH

-339 DEISIYQAEN
+339 DEISIFEADN

-357 VRMINNK
+357 IKMINNK
-364 KQYDPDLKLSNVA
+364 KDSNPNFSLSDIA

-390 EIFLHF
+390 EVLLHY

-427 QDAAALKRI
+427 QDEVALQRI

-444 GEFEFYRQEFNEA
+444 ADFEFYRQEFNEA
-457 NYGEK
+457 NYIETK
-462 KDTIS
+462 ETLE
-467 IIDEVLK
+467 IIDDVLK
-474 RSGYLERYDTDDSE
+474 KSGYLDRYDKEDPE

-498 LRSVAIEFPDLI
+498 LRSVALEFPDII

-524 PDGQKLME
+524 PNGQKLLE
-532 NDDAVTL
+532 TDEAVTL

-552 VFIVGLEEGVFPHA
+552 VFIVGLEEGLFPHSHA
-566 QSLFDFG
+566 LFDFG

-619 PEKVLEYN
+619 PGEVLEYN
-627 NVDTSIINNEYW
+627 NIDTSIINNEYW

>member
-1 MILKITT
+1 M
-8 YNKSSSIRRLYQYM
+8 QD
-22 EGILNKLNKEQ
+22 ILNKLNKEQ
-33 NEAVVHTEGPA
+33 QEAVRHAEGPA

-66 VEKKINPQNILMVT
+66 TEKGVPAQNILMVT

-91 RIKALLHSFPL
+91 RISSLLTTMVGPSVP
-102 DTSGEPTVATFH
+102 SPTVATFH

-121 RRSGVKIGIPHNFV
+121 RKSGVAIGIPHNFV
-135 IYDTTDQLDTIKDC
+135 IYDSNDQIETIKDC
-149 YEKLELSIKDVRP
+149 FEKLELSIKDIRP
-162 RAALSAISSAK
+162 RAALQAISSAK
-173 NQMITEEQYA
+173 NQMLDEEQYA

-217 NKTIDLLK
+217 NKTISLFK
-225 KSPETLEFYQDL
+225 ESEKTLEYYQEQ
-237 FRYVLVDEYQDTNVS
+237 FQYVMVDEYQDTNVS
-252 QYRLTKYLAGKH
+252 QYRLTKYLAGKY

-288 EKFRTDFPDSKVF
+288 EKFKNDFPQAKVF
-301 KLSQNYRST
+301 QLSQNYRST
-310 QTILDAA
+310 QTILNAA
-317 HAIISNNNSH
+317 HSIISNNNSH

-339 DEISIYQAEN
+339 DEISIFEADN

-357 VRMINNK
+357 IKMINNK
-364 KQYDPDLKLSNVA
+364 KDSNPNFSLSDIA

-390 EIFLHF
+390 EVLLHY

-427 QDAAALKRI
+427 QDEVALQRI

-444 GEFEFYRQEFNEA
+444 ADFEFYRQEFNEA
-457 NYGEK
+457 NYIETK
-462 KDTIS
+462 ETLE
-467 IIDEVLK
+467 IIDDVLK
-474 RSGYLERYDTDDSE
+474 KSGYLDRYDKEDPE

-498 LRSVAIEFPDLI
+498 LRSVALEFPDII

-524 PDGQKLME
+524 PNGQKLLE
-532 NDDAVTL
+532 TDEAVTL

-552 VFIVGLEEGVFPHA
+552 VFIVGLEEGLFPHSHA
-566 QSLFDFG
+566 LFDFG

-619 PEKVLEYN
+619 PGEVLEYN
-627 NVDTSIINNEYW
+627 NIDTSIINNEYW

>member
-1 MILKITT
+1 MK
-8 YNKSSSIRRLYQYM
+8 
-22 EGILNKLNKEQ
+22 LNLSTLNKEQ
-33 NEAVVHTEGPA
+33 KEAVVNTEGPS

-53 KTRVL
+53 KT
-58 VHKVLYLI
+58 KVLTYRTAYLI
-66 VEKKINPQNILMVT
+66 QNGVNPGNILLST

-91 RIKALLHSFPL
+91 RIKALLGSFS
-102 DTSGEPTVATFH
+102 DINQGSEPTVATFH

-121 RRSGVKIGIPHNFV
+121 RRSGVAIGIPHNFV
-135 IYDTTDQLDTIKDC
+135 IYDTNDQLDTIKDC
-149 YEKLELSIKDVRP
+149 YEKLELSIKDIRP
-162 RAALSAISSAK
+162 RAALEAISSAK
-173 NQMITEEQYA
+173 NQMVTEAQYA

-217 NKTIDLLK
+217 NKTIELFK
-225 KSPETLEFYQDL
+225 KSPDTLSHYQDL
-237 FRYVLVDEYQDTNVS
+237 FKYVLVDEYQDTNIS
-252 QYRLTKYLAGKH
+252 QYKLTKYLAGKH

-273 SQSIYS
+273 AQSIYS

-288 EKFRTDFPDSKVF
+288 EKFKTDFPKAKVYR
-301 KLSQNYRST
+301 LSQNYRST
-310 QTILDAA
+310 QVILDAA

-339 DEISIYQAEN
+339 EEISIYEADN

-357 VRMINNK
+357 VKTINNK
-364 KQYDPDLKLSNVA
+364 KLYNPDFALTDVA

-383 AQSRTIE
+383 AQSRTLE
-390 EIFLHF
+390 EVLLHF

-427 QDAAALKRI
+427 QDEVALKRI

-444 GEFEFYRQEFNEA
+444 EEFEFYRREFNEA
-457 NYGEK
+457 NYSET
-462 KDTIS
+462 KDTLQ

-474 RSGYLERYDTDDSE
+474 KSGYLERYDAEDPE

-498 LRSVAIEFPDLI
+498 LRSVALEFPNLI
-510 QFLENVALVEQEYM
+510 QFLENVALVEQDYL
-524 PDGQKLME
+524 PGGQLPE
-532 NDDAVTL
+532 NTDAITL

-552 VFIVGLEEGVFPHA
+552 VFIVGLEEGVFPHSRA
-566 QSLFDFG
+566 LFDFG

-614 FIFEL
+614 FIYEL
-619 PEKVLEYN
+619 PSEVLAYN
-627 NVDTSIINNEYW
+627 NVDTSIIKNEFW

>member
-1 MILKITT
+1 MQE
-8 YNKSSSIRRLYQYM
+8 S
-22 EGILNKLNKEQ
+22 LNNLNKEQ
-33 NEAVVHTEGPA
+33 KEAVIHTDGPT

-53 KTRVL
+53 KTKVL

-66 VEKKINPQNILMVT
+66 SEKGVSPQNILMVT

-91 RIKALLHSFPL
+91 RIINLLHATGNSKNNP
-102 DTSGEPTVATFH
+102 PTVATFH

-121 RRSGVKIGIPHNFV
+121 RKSGVAIGIPHNFV
-135 IYDTTDQLDTIKDC
+135 IYDTNDQLETIKDC
-149 YEKLELSIKDVRP
+149 YEKLELSIKDIRP
-162 RAALSAISSAK
+162 RAALESISSAK
-173 NQMITEEQYA
+173 NQMLTEEQYS
-183 KFARGYIQER
+183 KFAKGYIQER
-193 VAKIYPLYQN
+193 VSKIYPLYQN

-217 NKTIDLLK
+217 NKTIQLFK
-225 KSPETLEFYQDL
+225 ESETALNYYQDQ
-237 FRYVLVDEYQDTNVS
+237 FKYVLVDEYQDTNIS
-252 QYRLTKYLAGKH
+252 QYRLTKYLAGKYE
-264 NNICIVGDF
+264 NICIVGDF

-279 FRGADYKNL
+279 FRGADYRNL
-288 EKFRTDFPDSKVF
+288 EKFKNDFPSAEVF

-317 HAIISNNNSH
+317 FSIISNNSSH

-332 WTDNKEG
+332 WTNNKEG
-339 DEISIYQAEN
+339 DEISIFEADN

-357 VRMINNK
+357 IKMINSK
-364 KQYDPDLKLSNVA
+364 HRIDPEFKLSDVC

-390 EIFLHF
+390 EVFLHY

-419 YISYLSNQ
+419 YVSYLSNQ
-427 QDAAALKRI
+427 QDDVALKRI
-436 QKLGKRRF
+436 QKLGKRRY
-444 GEFEFYRQEFNEA
+444 ENFEIYRQEFNEG
-457 NYGEK
+457 NYIEK
-462 KDTIS
+462 KETID

-474 RSGYLERYDTDDSE
+474 KSGYLERYDAEDTE

-498 LRSVAIEFPDLI
+498 LRSVAIEFPNLI

-524 PDGQKLME
+524 PDGQRILE
-532 NDDAVTL
+532 NEDAVTL

-552 VFIVGLEEGVFPHA
+552 VFIVGLEEGVFPHS
-566 QSLFDFG
+566 QSLFDYG

-578 RRLCYVGVTRAKEHL
+578 RRLCYVGVTRAKDHL

-619 PEKVLEYN
+619 PSEVLEYN

>member
-102 DTSGEPTVATFH
+102 DTTGEPTVATFH

-162 RAALSAISSAK
+162 RAALSAVSSAK

-225 KSPETLEFYQDL
+225 KSSETLEFYQDL

-279 FRGADYKNL
+279 FRGADYRNL
-288 EKFRTDFPDSKVF
+288 EKFRTDFPGSKVF

-364 KQYDPDLKLSNVA
+364 KQYDPDFKLSNVA

-436 QKLGKRRF
+436 KKLGKRRF

-457 NYGEK
+457 NYGEE

-474 RSGYLERYDTDDSE
+474 RSGYLERYDTEDSE

-619 PEKVLEYN
+619 PEEVLEYN